1 MRLVARATLA
11 ALILNGCAAPAGGGA
26 GYRQGMPAACYAP
39 KPDPTGYLSAAQG
52 RDLNAGWYQMQ
63 AACIAGQTGQPY
75 VPPPPAAEPTRMTRR
90 DVEGSLRLPSALA
103 AELVLSPE
111 RRRGVAKKA
120 IETPWAKPRKG
131 RDA

>member
-75 VPPPPAAEPTRMTRR
+75 VLSPPAAEPTRMTC
-90 DVEGSLRLPSALA
+90 D
-103 AELVLSPE
+103 
-111 RRRGVAKKA
+111 
-120 IETPWAKPRKG
+120 ETSKG
-131 RDA
+131 RFECRAH